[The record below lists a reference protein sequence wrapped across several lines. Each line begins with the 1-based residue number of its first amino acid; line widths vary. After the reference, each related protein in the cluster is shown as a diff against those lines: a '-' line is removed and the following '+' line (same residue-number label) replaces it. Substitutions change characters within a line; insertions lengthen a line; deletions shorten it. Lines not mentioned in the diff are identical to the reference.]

1 VEDDSA
7 VEDNK
12 GVPMPLHPYLALIV
26 SLIGLFALVMPAR
39 SQEAPPVEAPPAA
52 LMNAGFDESEA
63 STVQL
68 FRGKGCEKC
77 SNTGYKGRTAL
88 YEVMVLE
95 DEIREL
101 VLSGGSAYE
110 VRQKALQQGMMSLR
124 QSGLHKIRNGVTTIE
139 EVVRET
145 VG

>member
-1 VEDDSA
+1 
-7 VEDNK
+7 
-12 GVPMPLHPYLALIV
+12 
-26 SLIGLFALVMPAR
+26 
-39 SQEAPPVEAPPAA
+39 
-52 LMNAGFDESEA
+52 MNAGFDESEA

-110 VRQKALQQGMMSLR
+110 VRQKALQQGMLSLR

-145 VG
+145 VA